1 VKEENRSTYKEKM
14 KMRAI
19 RGGKKRITEEMKEK
33 A

>member
-19 RGGKKRITEEMKEK
+19 RGGGKNELLKK
-33 A
+33 